1 MDDVVLASQ
10 MKMKKI
16 VLQHKSQ
23 HTLEFYG
30 MLFIRGFFSRAYVAI
45 RSRPA
50 HRGFQNGLR
59 NWTIVS
65 TAVSASGLAY
75 YWQSQRA
82 KIAELSPD
90 HFTPYKITHKQD
102 IDSSHFLME
111 LTPLKKQRT
120 NLWSKMGSEN
130 LWSVEIKQPD
140 IMVVRNYTPLP
151 LLFDIQTKELT
162 VMEDGDFADG
172 KLCFYIKQYTEGE
185 VARWLHQL
193 PNGHVLELRGP
204 FIEYELPHYKDE
216 VKRNRRCLSNGSE
229 GAEEDKFVYQP
240 FDIAMFTAGTG
251 IVSALQLLLTE
262 SPFRGTIDLFY
273 SCRNIH
279 ELGPIKSVLINLQ
292 KHGRVH
298 LHLSESSKEPVAE
311 ARLKTIFEMALQ
323 PTEYLGQV
331 PFKEIRK
338 GDLEPVLSLV
348 CGPERYIA
356 AIAGLKYD
364 PAQGPIGGLLK
375 KRGWSSENVY
385 KLS

>member
-1 MDDVVLASQ
+1 
-10 MKMKKI
+10 
-16 VLQHKSQ
+16 
-23 HTLEFYG
+23 
-30 MLFIRGFFSRAYVAI
+30 MLFSRGFFNKTYVAI
-45 RSRPA
+45 RSLPG
-50 HRGFQNGLR
+50 HKQFQNGLR
-59 NWTIVS
+59 NWTIAS

-75 YWQSQRA
+75 YYYYWQPQRA
-82 KIAELSPD
+82 KNAELSPD
-90 HFTPYKITHKQD
+90 HFTPYRISHKED

-111 LTPLKKQRT
+111 LTPLQKQRT

-130 LWSVEIKQPD
+130 LWSVEVKQPD

-151 LLFDIQTKELT
+151 LHFNIETKELA
-162 VMEDGDFADG
+162 VMEDGNFDGG
-172 KLCFYIKQYTEGE
+172 KLCFYIKQYSEGE

-216 VKRNRRCLSNGSE
+216 LKRNRLFLMSNGSE
-229 GAEEDKFVYQP
+229 NAEEDKFIYQP

-262 SPFRGTIDLFY
+262 SPFRGRIDLFY
-273 SCRNIH
+273 SCRSID

-298 LHLSESSKEPVAE
+298 LHLSESSKEPLAE
-311 ARLKTIFEMALQ
+311 TRLKMIFEMARQ
-323 PTEYLGQV
+323 PVAYLGQV

-338 GDLEPVLSLV
+338 GDLQPILSLV

-356 AIAGLKYD
+356 AIAGIKYD

-375 KRGWSSENVY
+375 KKGWDSENVY